1 MATDTA
7 IRTQEFQVN
16 MGPQHP
22 STHGVFRMVLTMDG
36 ERVVDSEPHIGFLHR
51 SMEKMAENR
60 LYVQFLPMA
69 DRIDYLSS
77 LFCATAHCEAV
88 EQLMEIEVPPRA
100 KYLRTMFMEL
110 NRIASHCIFFGVFAL
125 DLGAVTPFLYGFRER
140 ELAMD
145 LLEMTTGQRMTFNY
159 LRFGGVAADLPE
171 SFFPAVEKFLDVF
184 PGRVTDYERILN
196 ENEIFLARTKGVGVV
211 EGARAVNY
219 GWSGPNLRASG
230 VDFDLRRNM
239 PYEAYGELAY
249 EPVVLSSGDCYDRYL
264 ARILEM
270 RASHALIKKCLE
282 GLPDGPI
289 LKEKVPKFPKVPAG
303 EVYVRV
309 ESPRGDYGLYL
320 VSDGT
325 DKPYRYKLRTPS
337 FNNLSMIGE
346 MLRGVYLADIVPIFG
361 SLDVILPDVDR

>member
-1 MATDTA
+1 MATDT
-7 IRTQEFQVN
+7 ILHTEEFEVN
-16 MGPQHP
+16 VGPQHP

-36 ERVVDSEPHIGFLHR
+36 ERVVDCEPHVGFLHR

-60 LYVQFLPMA
+60 LYLQFLPMT

-77 LFCATAHCEAV
+77 LFCAVAHCEAV
-88 EQLMEIEVPPRA
+88 EQLMGIEVPPRA
-100 KYLRTMFMEL
+100 QYARAMLMEL

-140 ELAMD
+140 EMAMD

-159 LRFGGVAADLPE
+159 ARFGGVALDFPDE
-171 SFFPAVEKFLDVF
+171 FFSTCEKFVKVF
-184 PGRVTDYERILN
+184 PSRVTDYDRILN
-196 ENEIFLARTKGVGVV
+196 ENEIFLARTKGVGTVAA
-211 EGARAVNY
+211 ARAVNY

-230 VDFDLRRNM
+230 VDFDLRRNR
-239 PYEAYGELAY
+239 PYEAYREVPY
-249 EPVVLSSGDCYDRYL
+249 EPVVLKNGDCYDRYM

-270 RASHALIKKCLE
+270 RASNDFIKKCLE
-282 GLPDGPI
+282 GLPEGPVQA
-289 LKEKVPKFPKVPAG
+289 EKVPKFPKVPAG

-320 VSDGT
+320 VSDGG

-337 FNNLSMIGE
+337 FNNLSMIRE
-346 MLRGVYLADIVPIFG
+346 LLLGVYLADIVPIFG

>member
-1 MATDTA
+1 
-7 IRTQEFQVN
+7 
-16 MGPQHP
+16 
-22 STHGVFRMVLTMDG
+22 
-36 ERVVDSEPHIGFLHR
+36 
-51 SMEKMAENR
+51 
-60 LYVQFLPMA
+60 
-69 DRIDYLSS
+69 
-77 LFCATAHCEAV
+77 
-88 EQLMEIEVPPRA
+88 MEIEVPPRA

-140 ELAMD
+140 ELTMD

-159 LRFGGVAADLPE
+159 LRFGGVAADLPD
-171 SFFPAVEKFLDVF
+171 SFFPAAEKFLKVF
-184 PGRVTDYERILN
+184 PGRITDYERILN

-211 EGARAVNY
+211 DGARAVNY

-239 PYEAYGELAY
+239 PYEAYGELGY
-249 EPVVLSSGDCYDRYL
+249 EPVVLTRGDCYDRYL

-282 GLPDGPI
+282 GLPDGPTV
-289 LKEKVPKFPKVPAG
+289 KEKVPKFPKVPAG
-303 EVYVRV
+303 EVYARV

-320 VSDGT
+320 VSDGA

-337 FNNLSMIGE
+337 FNNLSMIRE